1 MSDYNF
7 EQLEPEIFDSLYFA
21 QSAINENPLPFST
34 MKYEIKKS
42 VCGGY
47 LVNTYFVK
55 QSAIFPIWHGFLNTK
70 TRES

>member
-7 EQLEPEIFDSLYFA
+7 EQLTPQIFESLYWA
-21 QSAINENPLPFST
+21 QRAINENPLPFST

-55 QSAIFPIWHGFLNTK
+55 EPAPVWHGFLNTES
-70 TRES
+70 RES

>member
-1 MSDYNF
+1 MSNYNF
-7 EQLEPEIFDSLYFA
+7 EQLEPEIFESLYYA

-42 VCGGY
+42 VGGGY

-55 QSAIFPIWHGFLNTK
+55 EPAPEWRGFLNTK
-70 TRES
+70 PRES